1 MAAALSQFL
10 QDNLEPF
17 LQKHKLTQHQLKTLK
32 SYRACRTN
40 SLGGHSQYC
49 QNGHLMGVWY
59 NSCKRRG
66 CPSCQALS
74 NARWLAAQRSRLLAV
89 THHHWIFTLPHEL
102 LPLWRFNRERFQDLI
117 FQSVS
122 ATLKVLGRD
131 KQYLNA
137 QSAYMLT
144 LHTWGRNLSLH
155 PHIHC
160 LIAHG
165 GLDQQGRWIEPKKRC
180 LFPAKVMMALFRG
193 KLLSALRKE
202 ADLSIPTGTTTS
214 QCRDLLYKLGKKAW
228 VVHCC
233 KPYAHGNGV
242 ATYLSRY
249 VKSGAF
255 KNSQITRTN
264 TTDIT
269 FAYQSHQTGKRSRQ
283 KMTSEQ
289 FIYRICEHIA
299 QRKKANI
306 RYYGLYHGS
315 CREALNRAREQ
326 LGQEI
331 VEEPEEIGWLDYLQ
345 TLDRTPVCEV
355 CQAPLQTTSIKSC

>member
-17 LQKHKLTQHQLKTLK
+17 LQKHRLPYHQLKTLK
-32 SYRACRTN
+32 SYRACRTKA
-40 SLGGHSQYC
+40 LGGHSQYC
-49 QNGHLMGVWY
+49 ENGHLMGVWY

-66 CPSCQALS
+66 CPECQALA
-74 NARWLAAQRSRLLAV
+74 NARWLTTQRSRLLAV
-89 THHHWIFTLPHEL
+89 SHHHWIFTLPHDL
-102 LPLWRFNRERFQDLI
+102 LSLWQFNRELFQDLI

-122 ATLKVLGRD
+122 ATLKLLSRD
-131 KQYLNA
+131 NRYLDA
-137 QSAYMLT
+137 QPAYMLT

-165 GLDQQGRWIEPKKRC
+165 GLDPQGQWKKPKKRC
-180 LFPAKVMMALFRG
+180 LFPARVMMALFRG

-202 ADLSIPTGTTTS
+202 SDLVIPADTTTS
-214 QCRDLLYKLGKKAW
+214 KCRDLLYKLGKKTW

-242 ATYLSRY
+242 ITYLSRY

-255 KNSQITRTN
+255 KNSQLTQTTN
-264 TTDIT
+264 ANIV
-269 FAYQSHQTGKRSRQ
+269 FVYQNHQTGKRARQ

-289 FIYRICEHIA
+289 FIFRLCDHIG
-299 QRKKANI
+299 QRKKTNI

-315 CREALNRAREQ
+315 CREALNRAREL
-326 LGQEI
+326 LGQEK
-331 VEEPEEIGWLDYLQ
+331 VEEPENIGWLEYLQ
-345 TLDRTPVCEV
+345 TLERTPLCEV
-355 CQAPLQTTSIKSC
+355 CQAPLQTRST